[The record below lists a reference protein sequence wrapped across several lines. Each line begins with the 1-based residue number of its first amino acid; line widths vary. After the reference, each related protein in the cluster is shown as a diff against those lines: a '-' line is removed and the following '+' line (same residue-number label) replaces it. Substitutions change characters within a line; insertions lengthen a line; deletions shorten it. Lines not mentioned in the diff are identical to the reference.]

1 MAEADA
7 REVGIIAVLGE
18 LSWGQLAAT
27 VRSQVG
33 WPRNGAL
40 CSCWRNAPEELG
52 LRKHS
57 PPFLPLTRLPLVPP
71 MGARWQRRLGNR
83 VCRVSVS
90 AS

>member
-1 MAEADA
+1 MDTKVAQKLVTAGSTTAGFEVTKGRRPESSWEVPHVAEADA

-40 CSCWRNAPEELG
+40 CSCWRNAP
-52 LRKHS
+52 
-57 PPFLPLTRLPLVPP
+57 
-71 MGARWQRRLGNR
+71 
-83 VCRVSVS
+83 
-90 AS
+90 